1 MADRS
6 YDLAMKE
13 VQNARERSANEWVQ
27 LFRDAHS
34 QLRLCSIQQPPQ
46 SDLSIIVAEWMGEAR
61 S

>member
-1 MADRS
+1 
-6 YDLAMKE
+6 MKE

-27 LFRDAHS
+27 LFRDAHP